1 MDFTEQYKDFIY
13 QSSISVDVVQHQR
26 GEQKVVSEN
35 KAIDWVVI
43 THAFDMD
50 LLNSFAD
57 AEKLDD
63 RERAELIKLPS
74 SYNVIEMDD
83 GFMTGL
89 RDIAFHSHKQSLKT
103 TQILLLVFEDK
114 VVVFQEKET
123 KTMSNL
129 EAKLKAGKKNTTIEN
144 ANTIGYMVIDEICD
158 NYLSA
163 FNRIS
168 AEVERLEDRVL
179 KEKDNTVTKS
189 INDIRIVLNKLIK
202 YIRPLH
208 EVTFKLSKANLGPV
222 KSMNQQ
228 YVIEL
233 KEETDTILNFCNE
246 QKQTLSDLLNVYH
259 ANLSVKLN
267 ENMKYLTIFSVVFIP
282 LTFIVG
288 VYGTNFYNIA
298 LIHNEHGYTIMWGV
312 IVLTTLVM
320 IWFFRKRNW
329 FQ

>member
-1 MDFTEQYKDFIY
+1 MDFNEQYKDFIY
-13 QSSISVDVVQHQR
+13 HSTISVDVVQHHNNA
-26 GEQKVVSEN
+26 QKVVAEN
-35 KAIDWVVI
+35 KEIDWVVI
-43 THAFDMD
+43 THPFENGM
-50 LLNSFAD
+50 LNSFAD
-57 AEKLDD
+57 FQKLDD
-63 RERAELIKLPS
+63 RERAQLIKLPS
-74 SYNVIEMDD
+74 SYNVVDMDD

-89 RDIAFHSHKQSLKT
+89 RDVGFHAHKQSIKT

-114 VVVFQEKET
+114 VVVFQEKAT

-129 EAKLKAGKKNTTIEN
+129 EAKLNAGKKNTTIEN
-144 ANTIGYMVIDEICD
+144 SNTIGYMVIDEICD

-179 KEKDNTVTKS
+179 KEKDNTVTNS
-189 INDIRIVLNKLIK
+189 INEIRIVLNKLIK

-208 EVTFKLSKANLGPV
+208 EVTFKLSKANFGSI

-228 YVIEL
+228 YVTEL
-233 KEETDTILNFCNE
+233 KEETDVILNFCNE
-246 QKQTLSDLLNVYH
+246 QKQTLSDLLNIYH
-259 ANLSVKLN
+259 ASLSSKLN
-267 ENMKYLTIFSVVFIP
+267 ENMKYLTIFSVIFIP

-312 IVLTTLVM
+312 IFITTLVM